1 MSDMYLSQDPLLV
14 WPSALLGQSQ
24 RFLQNANTTANV
36 EVSTFE
42 EERKSEIR
50 SLITAMKRDYPH
62 MNRAIA
68 WYESLVS
75 RNPEDCREEYTQL
88 SFLRNI
94 SDDGFDVHAFQLG
107 ARRPA
112 LEPHA
117 LKVRFHRRPLW
128 ALEPLGLG
136 KNMWF

>member
-1 MSDMYLSQDPLLV
+1 MSDTYLSQDPLLV
-14 WPSALLGQSQ
+14 WPSAFSDQSQ
-24 RFLQNANTTANV
+24 RFRQNANTTTDV
-36 EVSTFE
+36 EVSTIDD
-42 EERKSEIR
+42 ERKSEIR
-50 SLITAMKRDYPH
+50 SLAAAMKRDYPH

-94 SDDGFDVHAFQLG
+94 SDYGFDVHTFQLG

-117 LKVRFHRRPLW
+117 LKVRFHRRPL
-128 ALEPLGLG
+128 
-136 KNMWF
+136 